1 MNIKMPSPEE
11 RRRSINTIIKAA
23 LPEKRTLMGEI
34 KRLFRT
40 VGLKNAFCG
49 VGDAVAAAL
58 MMSFGILLTISIY
71 IVEGGSLI
79 DISSYNLAPVL
90 FFAPILYFT
99 ILALTSWKE
108 RMSGTWEVLASC
120 RYNLKHITAIRAI
133 IVSLAGMVFIPI
145 TTLPF
150 IGTPVYWNVL
160 TMSFCSIFLYSTF
173 TLLSLLV
180 SESLISQFSVP
191 VLWSLFWSV
200 MILTS
205 GFEGAGKLLSGIP
218 LWVSG
223 AAAIIIFIMF
233 FAEFQVLV
241 MRSTKR
247 TNYA

>member
-11 RRRSINTIIKAA
+11 RRRSISAIIETA
-23 LPEKRTLMGEI
+23 LPEKRTLMDEV
-34 KRLFRT
+34 KRLFKT

-58 MMSFGILLTISIY
+58 MVSFGILLTVSIY
-71 IVEGGSLI
+71 IVENGRHD
-79 DISSYNLAPVL
+79 DIPSYNLAPVL

-99 ILALTSWKE
+99 MLVLTSWKE

-120 RYNLKHITAIRAI
+120 RYNLKHITAIRVM

-145 TTLPF
+145 VTLPF

-160 TMSFCSIFLYSTF
+160 TMSFCSIFLYSTL
-173 TLLSLLV
+173 TLLSLLI
-180 SESLISQFSVP
+180 SEALISQLSAP
-191 VLWSLFWSV
+191 VIWSLFWSM

-205 GFEGAGKLLSGIP
+205 GFEGVGKLLSGIP

-233 FAEFQVLV
+233 FAEFRILV

-247 TNYA
+247 ANYA